1 MARGEQR
8 KTRRSGTFGSVDKLP
23 SGRYRAQYYGPDGLR
38 HKAPTTFLTVDDARG
53 WLSLRQA
60 EIISKSWKPPTAE
73 PPKKLTFGEYAN
85 KWLLNRELA
94 DRTREDY
101 REWLDAHILPKL
113 GALPM
118 PCFEDREVIDEW
130 YRTLNPE
137 TPTLRARVYGLTSTI
152 FNSAVDDR
160 KKTGLVTN
168 PCRIRGASTVKPAH
182 KVRPATLAEL
192 EVLTL
197 AVPDRFQAMVL
208 LAAWCAL
215 RWGELTELRRKNI
228 DLGRRTVWVDL
239 GVVRLKSTTKG
250 VARRK
255 VKKPKTDAGER
266 PVTIPPHLVPALEDH
281 LRDHVGP
288 GMDAL
293 LFPAEGGG
301 HLAPSTFYR
310 HWYRACKAAGRWK
323 YENESDEI
331 GKTDLTLHDL
341 RHTGATLA
349 AATGAT
355 LAGLM
360 ERLGHSTHQAAMRY
374 QHAAQGS
381 DEAIA
386 LGLSSFVAQP
396 PPPPKPPVRLS
407 VRRSARSTQPP
418 RGRRRQPVNR
428 ISRITPR
435 GNSGA

>member
-38 HKAPTTFLTVDDARG
+38 HKAPTTFLTIDDARG

-60 EIISKSWKPPTAE
+60 EIISKAWKPPAAQ

-85 KWLLNRELA
+85 NWLRNRELE

-101 REWLDAHILPKL
+101 RAWLDAHVLPTL
-113 GALPM
+113 GDLPM
-118 PCFEDREVIDEW
+118 ARFEDREVIDEW
-130 YRTLNPE
+130 YRTLNPD

-152 FNSAVDDR
+152 FNSAVDDS
-160 KKTGLVTN
+160 KKTGLSTN

-197 AVPDRFQAMVL
+197 AMPSRFQAMVL

-215 RWGELTELRRKNI
+215 RFGELTELRRKSI
-228 DLGRRTVWVDL
+228 DLVQRKVWIDH

-255 VKKPKTDAGER
+255 VKKPKTEAGRR
-266 PVTIPPHLVPALEDH
+266 PVTVPPHLVPALEDH
-281 LRDHVGP
+281 LRDHVGS
-288 GMDAL
+288 GADAL
-293 LFPAEGGG
+293 LFPAANGG

-310 HWYRACKAAGRWK
+310 HWYRACKAAGRWQ
-323 YENESDEI
+323 YENEDDKV
-331 GKTDLTLHDL
+331 GRTDLTLHDC

-374 QHAAQGS
+374 QHAAAGS

-386 LGLSSFVAQP
+386 QGLSAFVTP
-396 PPPPKPPVRLS
+396 PTPSSRTSVRLS
-407 VRRSARSTQPP
+407 SRRSGRVTQPP
-418 RGRRRQPVNR
+418 SRRKGQPVNR
-428 ISRITPR
+428 LSRRTPR
-435 GNSGA
+435 GGGTT